1 MSEQTNNTFADFR
14 QQILEGTITN
24 WDDVS
29 HCVDSI
35 SSKPHQRIN
44 ADPENVCNGL
54 VKLVLT
60 ILEIVRKLMVKQ
72 ALRRVDS
79 GVLSEEEIENLGL
92 TLMKLEEKMNE
103 LKKQFDIKDDDLTL
117 DLGPLGRIE

>member
-1 MSEQTNNTFADFR
+1 MSEQPKNTFAEFR
-14 QQILEGTITN
+14 QQIKDGTVAN

-29 HCVDSI
+29 RHMDSVLQ
-35 SSKPHQRIN
+35 KPHHRIN
-44 ADPENVCNGL
+44 ANPENVCNGL

-60 ILEIVRKLMVKQ
+60 LLEVIRKLMVKQ

-79 GVLSEEEIENLGL
+79 GVLSDDEMENLGL

-103 LKKQFDIKDDDLTL
+103 LKNQFGLTDDDLIL
-117 DLGPLGRIE
+117 DLGPIGTFE